1 MALPLAL
8 AFCPD
13 AHVETFDAVRDCR
26 ALYKLAVRCLQF
38 SPLVGLDNELFVGR
52 AHGTLEEVSPLHY
65 GLTIDLTGTERLHG
79 DITTFAITLH
89 GFFKGKAA
97 IAIAPT
103 LGAAWGLSRFSV
115 SGAPRVLRT
124 RKEVESAL
132 APLPIHPL
140 RIPESSISLLK
151 DVGITRIGELA
162 SLPRYTIAQRFGKF
176 VTYRLEQA
184 LGDLEERLRTVEETK
199 RFNTSRIFEPPL
211 TSRKS
216 IVIAIYSLFKGVL
229 AQLKAS
235 KRSAKYF
242 LLALHDTQKSFIYRE
257 FPLASATD
265 DIGHLTSIIEPII
278 DGMRFSGEIREISI
292 TARSIEKT
300 RSEQK
305 SLSPSP
311 YQDAPDSREK
321 KELLNTF
328 SVRIGKERLMFAK
341 LNQSYIPEHS
351 FSYHNAPDAI
361 IHSSVHEPIPHYT
374 LNERPSYL
382 LPQPEKIHTI
392 AMLPD
397 KPPSFIQWRGK
408 KLKVITG
415 IGPERIA
422 PEWGGSSL
430 AQEEGVTRDYFKVQ
444 DECGRWLWVYRDLTS
459 HSWFLHGMWV

>member
-8 AFCPD
+8 AFCPG
-13 AHVETFDAVRDCR
+13 AHVEVFDPVRDCR
-26 ALYKLAVRCLQF
+26 ALYKLAVRCLRF
-38 SPLVGLDNELFVGR
+38 SPLVGLDHELFAGR
-52 AHGTLEEVSPLHY
+52 AQGILDAVSPLHY

-79 DITTFAITLH
+79 DITAFSITLH

-115 SGAPRVLRT
+115 SGPPRVLRT
-124 RKEVESAL
+124 RREVESAL
-132 APLPIHPL
+132 TPLPIHAL
-140 RIPESSISLLK
+140 RIPETSISLLK
-151 DVGITRIGELA
+151 DVGITRIGELL
-162 SLPRYTIAQRFGKF
+162 SIPRYTIAQRFGKF

-184 LGDLEERLRTVEETK
+184 LGDIEERLRTVEETK

-211 TSRKS
+211 TNRKS
-216 IVIAIYSLFKGVL
+216 IVIAIHSLFKGVL
-229 AQLKAS
+229 TQLKTS

-242 LLALHDTQKSFIYRE
+242 LLTLHDTQNAFIYRE

-265 DIGHLTSIIEPII
+265 DIGHLSSIIEPII
-278 DGMRFSGEIREISI
+278 DGMSFSGEIREITI

-300 RSEQK
+300 HSEQK
-305 SLSPSP
+305 ALSPTP
-311 YQDAPDSREK
+311 YQDAPDSRDK

-328 SVRIGKERLMFAK
+328 SVRIGKERLLFAK
-341 LNQSYIPEHS
+341 LNESYIPERS
-351 FSYHNAPDAI
+351 FSYRHAPDTLTL
-361 IHSSVHEPIPHYT
+361 SSVREPIPHYT

-408 KLKVITG
+408 KLKIITG
-415 IGPERIA
+415 IGPERIS
-422 PEWGGSSL
+422 PEWWGANL
-430 AQEEGVTRDYFKVQ
+430 AQEEGITRDYFKVQ
-444 DECGRWLWVYRDLTS
+444 DECGRWLWVYRDLTT
-459 HSWFLHGMWV
+459 HSWFLHGMWI